1 MRKERLGGKEI
12 EKACVDLPLLYGSF
26 DEQALA
32 VSECPLKRVG
42 APGSLSV
49 VRRGWKRKGQVGEE
63 AGDKAQVKHQCVSS

>member
-26 DEQALA
+26 DEQALT

-42 APGSLSV
+42 APGRLSV
-49 VRRGWKRKGQVGEE
+49 VRRGWKRGGQG
-63 AGDKAQVKHQCVSS
+63 AGGGRWQGSS